1 MSTRIQETS
10 LDAPSLKHKMR
21 VLVVNDSKFEK
32 AFLVA
37 ILAGLGVETL
47 VADNEKEALEATRK
61 LRAMGVT
68 TKIIGISTE
77 DMRDVELEFLSA
89 GADEFV
95 PKPVKREKLMSI
107 LEEID
112 NEK

>member
-1 MSTRIQETS
+1 
-10 LDAPSLKHKMR
+10 
-21 VLVVNDSKFEK
+21 
-32 AFLVA
+32 
-37 ILAGLGVETL
+37 
-47 VADNEKEALEATRK
+47 
-61 LRAMGVT
+61 MGVT

-77 DMRDVELEFLSA
+77 DMREVELEFLSA